1 MLCLVALNPALGFQ
15 AASVRSSRPALL
27 ASRASPS
34 AMLLDAGTSTFLAD
48 AQILLDTAGSAVA
61 TGAAAAGDA
70 AAAAPAAD
78 PSWFDRCAR
87 IGHGPAPPTSQPPPQ
102 RLEAHPP
109 PWLEP
114 GSLVVFPFEF
124 LLTAIHDGLKGMGV
138 QEAWGPSIIGFTIGA
153 PSPLAPP
160 RRAAGPLATAALRPL
175 QRSSYISSCLPHICL
190 TSPCISAAVKLLTF
204 PLTKTQIESTT
215 KMQAIALG
223 LGLGL
228 G

>member
-1 MLCLVALNPALGFQ
+1 MLCIVALNPTLGFQ

-48 AQILLDTAGSAVA
+48 AQILLDTAGVA
-61 TGAAAAGDA
+61 AGAAAAGDA

-87 IGHGPAPPTSQPPPQ
+87 IGHGPAPPTSQPPRQ

-109 PWLEP
+109 PLAAP
-114 GSLVVFPFEF
+114 RSLVVFPFEF
-124 LLTAIHDGLKGMGV
+124 LLTAIHDGLKGAGV
-138 QEAWGPSIIGFTIGA
+138 QEAWGPSIIGFTVGA
-153 PSPLAPP
+153 RSPLAPP

-215 KMQAIALG
+215 KMQVTAPG

>member
-1 MLCLVALNPALGFQ
+1 MVGKGLIKLLTSVTPPKGRTLPVPTLSTPASFLGDSPHPAAREHSAMLCLVALNPTLGFQ

-48 AQILLDTAGSAVA
+48 AQILLDTAGTAVA

-87 IGHGPAPPTSQPPPQ
+87 IGHGPAPPTSQPPQQ

-109 PWLEP
+109 PWLRP
-114 GSLVVFPFEF
+114 
-124 LLTAIHDGLKGMGV
+124 A
-138 QEAWGPSIIGFTIGA
+138 AW
-153 PSPLAPP
+153 L
-160 RRAAGPLATAALRPL
+160 
-175 QRSSYISSCLPHICL
+175 SSRLSSSSRL
-190 TSPCISAAVKLLTF
+190 
-204 PLTKTQIESTT
+204 STT
-215 KMQAIALG
+215 GSRALVCRRPG
-223 LGLGL
+223 ARPSSGSPSVSPRP
-228 G
+228 